1 MIHMNNGGAGQT
13 IETVLGLD
21 GAAPEGPADWWR
33 LVDQIVQIE
42 ELIAELQ
49 QESDGDSA
57 ALRRDLRRL
66 LKEKRVLLKSIDVC
80 C

>member
-1 MIHMNNGGAGQT
+1 MIPMNDSGAGRT
-13 IETVLGLD
+13 IEMALGLD

-42 ELIAELQ
+42 ELISELQ
-49 QESDGDSA
+49 QESDGSSA

-66 LKEKRVLLKSIDVC
+66 LKEKRVLLRSIDVC

>member
-1 MIHMNNGGAGQT
+1 MIHINKSGADHT
-13 IETVLGLD
+13 IEMTLGLD
-21 GAAPEGPADWWR
+21 GAAPQGAADWWR
-33 LVDQIVQIE
+33 LVDQIVQLE
-42 ELIAELQ
+42 ELISELQ
-49 QESDGDSA
+49 QESDGSSA

>member
-1 MIHMNNGGAGQT
+1 MNNDGVSQSIDVA
-13 IETVLGLD
+13 LGLD
-21 GAAPEGPADWWR
+21 GAVPAGPADWWR

-42 ELIAELQ
+42 ELISELQ
-49 QESDGDSA
+49 QETDGSSA